1 MKSTNIHTAN
11 LHTTF
16 SSVLKGLI
24 VVSFVLFLSAAG
36 FQDKFTSG
44 WQLQVLPDIG
54 NQNVAGI
61 EFLDSLNGFFITNNT
76 TITDTSY
83 VCRTTNGGSNWF
95 MVYKD
100 KKDYFKIKFANKLTG
115 YICGG
120 YNSYNGNILKSTNG
134 GFNWYSTGIAP
145 SLWIDDISVLN
156 ADTLWFASDID
167 FEGGLYLSTNGGQNW
182 ENKYNSFGQN
192 PDKIYMVNKNLGFM
206 SCNQKYTGRTTNGG
220 VNWQITPDDSA
231 FTSITFADSLIG
243 WKSFIKL
250 EKTTDGGQTWIRQT
264 LPSVPHVNFNSK
276 FVSSFYT
283 LNKDSVFA
291 VGGVY
296 GVTETS
302 PWLGLIYKTTNSGL
316 NWGYQIPDTSFRI
329 SALSNI
335 CFVTEKKG
343 WAFSWSSKY
352 LYTDVG
358 GNDTTYYTSIP
369 NENQILPKD
378 YVLEQNYPNPFNSS
392 TIINYQLSK
401 PSFTR
406 IKIYNITGK
415 EVAVLV
421 NKQKTAGKYQITF
434 NAESLPSGIYFYTL
448 ELSSNSS
455 SKILSETKR
464 MMLIK

>member
-44 WQLQVLPDIG
+44 WQLQVLPDLG

-83 VCRTTNGGSNWF
+83 VYRTTNGGSNWF

-115 YICGG
+115 YVCGG

-182 ENKYNSFGQN
+182 ENQYNSFGQN
-192 PDKIYMVNKNLGFM
+192 PDKIYMVNKNLGFI

-220 VNWQITPDDSA
+220 VNWQITNE
-231 FTSITFADSLIG
+231 TSTINAISFIDSLTG
-243 WKSFIKL
+243 WRAFGAPR
-250 EKTTDGGQTWIRQT
+250 KTTDGGLTWILQT
-264 LPSVPHVNFNSK
+264 LPSVPGVDYNGKSVVNFSII
-276 FVSSFYT
+276 
-283 LNKDSVFA
+283 NKDTIFA
-291 VGGVY
+291 VGGFFALT
-296 GVTETS
+296 GTS
-302 PWLGLIYKTTNSGL
+302 PFKGLIYKTTNGGD
-316 NWGYQIPDTSFRI
+316 NWGYQIIDTSYGI
-329 SALSNI
+329 SAFKYIN
-335 CFVTEKKG
+335 FVNERIG
-343 WAFSWSSKY
+343 WAFNRFSKY
-352 LYTDVG
+352 IFTNISGD
-358 GNDTTYYTSIP
+358 DTTFYTGIT
-369 NENQILPKD
+369 NENQLLPKD
-378 YVLEQNYPNPFNSS
+378 YVLGQNYPNPFNAS

-401 PSFTR
+401 SSYTR

-415 EVAVLV
+415 EVAVIV
-421 NKQKTAGKYQITF
+421 NKQQTAGKYQITF